1 MLIFFVDDLAG
12 VVGDLGD
19 LGDLGVDIAGVV
31 GGECRQ
37 D

>member
-19 LGDLGVDIAGVV
+19 LGVDITGVV